1 MPRGWWSGIYGP
13 GKGTAQGPTL
23 NPNQTTRM
31 TKEQEIQLLEQ
42 GLKTMEEERKTLEQD
57 LESIKKRLKEL
68 KGK

>member
-1 MPRGWWSGIYGP
+1 MPRGWWTGIYGP
-13 GKGTAQGPTL
+13 VKWITQPVFDPRSSA
-23 NPNQTTRM
+23 TRM

-42 GLKTMEEERKTLEQD
+42 GLKTMEEERKILEQD